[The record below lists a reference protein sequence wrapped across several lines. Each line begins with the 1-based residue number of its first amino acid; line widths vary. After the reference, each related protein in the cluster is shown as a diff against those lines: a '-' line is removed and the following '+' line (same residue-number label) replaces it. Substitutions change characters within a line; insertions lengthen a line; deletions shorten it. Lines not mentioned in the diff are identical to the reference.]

1 MHNKC
6 ANKERARGSKTR
18 SWRWKL
24 RGNAAEQDS
33 RRPLRHRDTGRHWCG
48 AVASACGRN
57 RRGGFS
63 CVSRTATSTIK
74 PKGLTGGAFPKWA
87 NAHFFIAPKSGV
99 PMAWAHGR
107 IQQEIYKIA
116 ERVTSSK
123 GLEVVDVELRGGPRN
138 GVLRIFIDCPEGIT
152 HMDCEE
158 VSREIGPILDV
169 EDLMP
174 GPYRLEV
181 SSPGLDRKLMKQ
193 SDYERFAGKKAR
205 IKLRHPMEGRK
216 QFTGRLRGC
225 IEGAVTVES
234 AGNLMQFRLED
245 IQQARLV
252 VEL

>member
-1 MHNKC
+1 
-6 ANKERARGSKTR
+6 
-18 SWRWKL
+18 
-24 RGNAAEQDS
+24 
-33 RRPLRHRDTGRHWCG
+33 
-48 AVASACGRN
+48 
-57 RRGGFS
+57 
-63 CVSRTATSTIK
+63 
-74 PKGLTGGAFPKWA
+74 
-87 NAHFFIAPKSGV
+87 
-99 PMAWAHGR
+99 MAWAHGR

-138 GVLRIFIDCPEGIT
+138 GVLRIFIDSPEGIT